1 MSRVAHLCLR
11 SLMESVLELPLF
23 TKFLLTR
30 ILIVPGG
37 LPGFPYLGLSESR
50 WVCVGR
56 LGMSVSE
63 ERLPR
68 SPAST
73 HPRNHI
79 TLQIR
84 GKTHTSRIPKS
95 NHAPR
100 VAEES
105 IKLARNIAYTP
116 RVSNYKQWPTLSK
129 LRFEA
134 KTHHKDPDADCGSQ
148 KREVRSGKYHPTLF
162 PQ

>member
-1 MSRVAHLCLR
+1 MSRVAHLCSR
-11 SLMESVLELPLF
+11 SLMESVSEVPLV
-23 TKFLLTR
+23 TKFVLTK
-30 ILIVPGG
+30 ISIVPGG

-63 ERLPR
+63 ERLLR
-68 SPAST
+68 SPGST

-79 TLQIR
+79 TLQVR
-84 GKTHTSRIPKS
+84 SNKTHTSRILKS

-105 IKLARNIAYTP
+105 IKLAREIHKPPAQHICIEANRRRSLDSQSFT
-116 RVSNYKQWPTLSK
+116 TLNMLISVGNTNS
-129 LRFEA
+129 RR
-134 KTHHKDPDADCGSQ
+134 
-148 KREVRSGKYHPTLF
+148 KR
-162 PQ
+162 